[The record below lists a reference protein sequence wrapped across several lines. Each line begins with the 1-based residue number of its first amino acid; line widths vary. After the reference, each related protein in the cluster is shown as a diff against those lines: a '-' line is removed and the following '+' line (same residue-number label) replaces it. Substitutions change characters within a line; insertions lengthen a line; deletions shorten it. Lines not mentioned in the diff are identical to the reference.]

1 MPKRSSKNRLPKR
14 EDEVQ
19 AAVRIMETIA
29 EKTEEREIPPEV
41 SAAAAALGRRGGLK
55 GGPARAA
62 SLTAKKRSEI
72 AKKAAAARWATSE
85 DRE

>member
-1 MPKRSSKNRLPKR
+1 MPKRSRKKQPEC
-14 EDEVQ
+14 EDEAQ

-29 EKTEEREIPPEV
+29 EKTEKREIPADV

-62 SLTAKKRSEI
+62 ALTAKKRSEI
-72 AKKAAAARWATSE
+72 ASKAAKSRWSK
-85 DRE
+85 R